1 MNEKISQSH
10 IDYLLSEDGKKF
22 LILKVSKEKRL
33 ELITVLKE
41 INKNNVSI
49 KNKQR
54 NIYTKPEWNWTERL
68 NSWSDNPF
76 TWGAW
81 FGWND

>member
-54 NIYTKPEWNWTERL
+54 NIYTKPEGNWTERL
-68 NSWSDNPF
+68 NSGSDNPF
-76 TWGAW
+76 TGGAG
-81 FGWND
+81 FGGND